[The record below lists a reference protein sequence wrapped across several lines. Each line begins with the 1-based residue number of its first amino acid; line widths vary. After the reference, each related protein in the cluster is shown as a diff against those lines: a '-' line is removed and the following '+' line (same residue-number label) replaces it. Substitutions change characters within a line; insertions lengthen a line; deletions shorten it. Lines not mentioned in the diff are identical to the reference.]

1 LSIQYLQEKGQT
13 WEKTTELK
21 GELMRSET
29 ELQNCKCEL
38 EETKAQLK
46 LQQM

>member
-1 LSIQYLQEKGQT
+1 
-13 WEKTTELK
+13 
-21 GELMRSET
+21 MRSET

-46 LQQM
+46 LQQMWVGL